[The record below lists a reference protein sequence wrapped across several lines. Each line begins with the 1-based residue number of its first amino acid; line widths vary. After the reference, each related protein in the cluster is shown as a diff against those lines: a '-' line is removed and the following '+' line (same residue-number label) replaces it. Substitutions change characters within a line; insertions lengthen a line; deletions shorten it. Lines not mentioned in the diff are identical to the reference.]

1 MRGRLDITKQVFHLD
16 SWLGIR
22 FVCVCRRLS
31 VLKVEQDQT
40 VNLDPR
46 RKE

>member
-1 MRGRLDITKQVFHLD
+1 MRGRLDITKQVFHLY
-16 SWLGIR
+16 SWLGII
-22 FVCVCRRLS
+22 FVYVCSLLN
-31 VLKVEQDQT
+31 VLEVEPDQM